1 MPDFHRDF
9 RRVQT
14 FLEDAAIVL
23 ASGVLLVM
31 GLIIVASIIG
41 KTVFL
46 KPIPDELLMVGLLNV
61 AVIVLP
67 LAYVERHRGHIT
79 VTVTTDWMGLRARG
93 VLRALGA
100 LAMGVFFG
108 GIGYIVVRRM
118 PEEIARGAYYDGVLQ
133 IPTWP
138 MKAVFG
144 AAIILFSLRLLL
156 SMTEGIRTAVTG
168 LEDAASNVPHE
179 EV

>member
-1 MPDFHRDF
+1 MLNVPRDF
-9 RRVQT
+9 RRAQAL
-14 FLEDAAIVL
+14 LEDAALFL
-23 ASGVLLVM
+23 AGSVLLIM
-31 GLIIVASIIG
+31 GLIIVASIVG

-46 KPIPDELLMVGLLNV
+46 RPIPDELLMVGLLNV

-79 VTVTTDWMGLRARG
+79 VTVTTDWMSVRARG
-93 VLRALGA
+93 VLRAFGA

-108 GIGYIVVRRM
+108 GIGYMVVRRM
-118 PEEIARGAYYDGVLQ
+118 PDEIMRGAYYDGVLQ

-144 AAIILFSLRLLL
+144 LAILLFVSRLILSIL
-156 SMTEGIRTAVTG
+156 EGIHTAVTG
-168 LEDAASNVPHE
+168 QDDAAPGSLHE
-179 EV
+179 EI